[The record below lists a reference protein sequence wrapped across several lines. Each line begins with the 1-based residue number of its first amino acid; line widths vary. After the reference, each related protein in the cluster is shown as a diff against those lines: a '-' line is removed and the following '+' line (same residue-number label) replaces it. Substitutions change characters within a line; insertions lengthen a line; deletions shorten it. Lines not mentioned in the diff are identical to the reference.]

1 MVVKYNRLVWKL
13 REQIHEFSGKLSPH
27 FSVPKR
33 RFVEEMIYGIQA
45 KQDVKLSQI
54 ARSLE
59 EDIPLRKTENR
70 LSRNLDA
77 EGMDGVLVDSLIK
90 LGSHGVHRDTLLIL
104 DISDVSKRYA
114 KRMEYLGRVRDGSS
128 GELSDG
134 YWTCAV
140 MGCEAGKERVV
151 PLYHALYSAKAP
163 GFESENTEIVKAVD
177 AVGTHCGDRGVWVL
191 DRGGDRG
198 RLLHQFIERGLGF
211 IIRLKGDRHLVYR
224 GKRYRA
230 AELAARCPT
239 YYAEAVVRMIEGQ
252 EVVCT
257 VEYGYRQVKLPGRA
271 GQFYL
276 VVVKGFGQQPMMLL
290 TNLVCRKK
298 RKVLWGVVHSYLT
311 RWRIEEAIRFIKQSY
326 NLEDIRVLTYRRL
339 KNLVALVLA
348 ASYFAAV
355 YLGQALR
362 LSILTRKVLKVAKRF
377 FGIPPFAYYAL
388 ADGIATILSHCT
400 VGPIGAHNQPV
411 RGSPQLRLFEA

>member
-1 MVVKYNRLVWKL
+1 
-13 REQIHEFSGKLSPH
+13 
-27 FSVPKR
+27 
-33 RFVEEMIYGIQA
+33 MIYGIQA

-59 EDIPLRKTENR
+59 EDIPLCKTENR
-70 LSRNLDA
+70 LSRNLDE
-77 EGMDGVLVDSLIK
+77 EGMDGELMDSLIK
-90 LGSHGVHRDTLLIL
+90 LGSHRVHRDTLLIL
-104 DISDVSKRYA
+104 DLSDVSKRYA
-114 KRMEYLGRVRDGSS
+114 KRMEYLGKVWNGSS

-140 MGCEAGKERVV
+140 MGCEAGKERIV

-163 GFESENTEIVKAVD
+163 GFESENAEMLRAVD
-177 AVGTHCGDRGVWVL
+177 GVGTHCGDRGVWVI

-198 RLLHQFIERGLGF
+198 RLLDELIERGLRF
-211 IIRLKGDRHLVYR
+211 LIRLRGDRHLVYR
-224 GKRYRA
+224 GRRHRA

-239 YYAEAVVRMIEGQ
+239 YYAEAVVRMIEGE

-257 VEYGYRQVKLPGRA
+257 IAYGYRKVKLPGRA
-271 GQFYL
+271 GEFYL

-290 TNLVCRKK
+290 TNLVCSRK
-298 RKVLWGVVHSYLT
+298 RKVLWGVVESYLT

-326 NLEDIRVLTYRRL
+326 NLEDIRVLRYRRL

-355 YLGQALR
+355 YLGDALR
-362 LSILTRKVLKVAKRF
+362 LSILTRKVLKVAKRL

-388 ADGIATILSHCT
+388 ADGIATILSHST
-400 VGPIGAHNQPV
+400 VGPIGSHTHPV
-411 RGSPQLRLFEA
+411 RASAQLRLFEA

>member
-1 MVVKYNRLVWKL
+1 MKYNRLVWKL
-13 REQIHEFSGKLSPH
+13 REQIHQFSGKLSPQ

-54 ARSLE
+54 ARALE
-59 EDIPLRKTENR
+59 EDIPLSKTENR
-70 LSRNLDA
+70 LSRNLDG
-77 EGMDGVLVDSLIK
+77 EGMDGVLTDSLIK
-90 LGSHGVHRDTLLIL
+90 LGSHRVHRDTLLIL

-134 YWTCAV
+134 YWTCGV
-140 MGCEAGKERVV
+140 MGCEAGKERIV
-151 PLYHALYSAKAP
+151 PLYHALYSAAAP
-163 GFESENTEIVKAVD
+163 GFESENDEILKAVD
-177 AVGTHCGDRGVWVL
+177 AVGTHCRDRGVWVL

-198 RLLHQFIERGLGF
+198 RLLHQFIERGLRF
-211 IIRLKGDRHLVYR
+211 IIRLRGDRHLLYR
-224 GKRYRA
+224 GRAHRA

-239 YYAEAVVRMIEGQ
+239 YYAEAVVRMIEGE

-257 VEYGYRQVKLPGRA
+257 IAYGYRKVKLPGRA
-271 GQFYL
+271 GQFHL

-290 TNLVCRKK
+290 TDLVCRKK
-298 RKVLWGVVHSYLT
+298 RNVLWGVVESYLT

-355 YLGQALR
+355 YLGEGLR
-362 LSILTRKVLKVAKRF
+362 LSILARKVLKVAKRL

-400 VGPIGAHNQPV
+400 VGPIGAHKQPV
-411 RGSPQLRLFEA
+411 RASPQLHLFDG